1 MPRVYF
7 DNAATTPISE
17 VALQAFIEQ
26 ARQVGN
32 PSSLHTYGRNAR
44 KELEE
49 AREKLAELVGAHSTE
64 VIFTGS
70 GTESNNLALKGIYW
84 QRNTED
90 AARKVIVISSFEHH
104 AVLDPAQWLKE
115 FAGAEV
121 VQIPVTNEGFIDLT
135 VYEEVLNNRKDE
147 IALVSVMHSNNEV
160 GTIQPIAK
168 IAEIAN
174 QFDIPVHTDAVQS
187 FGKVP
192 LDFKALKIFAMT
204 ISAHKIGGP
213 VGVGALILKKGVDI
227 TPILHGGGQ
236 ERDIRSGTLN
246 AAGIVGFVAAAQSA
260 IRDMNANAQKVSSLR
275 DKLISAIKD
284 QIPDAVING
293 IDTSS
298 NNDKCLPGIANISFP
313 NTESDS
319 LLVLFDAE
327 GIACSTGSAC
337 SAGVQEASHVLL
349 AMGRSERQARSSLRF
364 SLGTANTEADIEY
377 LRTCIKRVIE
387 RARAAFSVANQTVSK

>member
-26 ARQVGN
+26 SRQVGN
-32 PSSLHTYGRNAR
+32 PSSLHTYGRTAR
-44 KELEE
+44 KDLEE
-49 AREKLAELVGAHSTE
+49 AREKLAELIGAHSTE

-70 GTESNNLALKGIYW
+70 GTEANNLAIKGIYW
-84 QRNTED
+84 QRKSED
-90 AARKVIVISSFEHH
+90 SRKKVIVISGFEHH
-104 AVLDPAQWLKE
+104 AVLDPANWLVE
-115 FAGAEV
+115 FDGAEI
-121 VQIPVTNEGFIDLT
+121 VQIPVSRDGYIDLEKLEAIL
-135 VYEEVLNNRKDE
+135 VDRKDE
-147 IALVSVMHSNNEV
+147 ISLVSVMHSNNEV
-160 GTIQPIAK
+160 GSIQPIKEISALAK
-168 IAEIAN
+168 R
-174 QFDIPVHTDAVQS
+174 FDVPVHTDAVQS
-187 FGKVP
+187 FGKTP
-192 LDFKALKIFAMT
+192 LNFKELEVFAMT
-204 ISAHKIGGP
+204 LSAHKIGGP
-213 VGVGALILKKGVDI
+213 VGVGALVLKKGVDI

-246 AAGIVGFVAAAQSA
+246 AAGIVSFVAASQSA
-260 IRDMNANAQKVSSLR
+260 IRDLTANAQKVESLR
-275 DKLISAIKD
+275 AKLISAIQE
-284 QIPDAVING
+284 QIPDATLNG
-293 IDTSS
+293 VMQGEV
-298 NNDKCLPGIANISFP
+298 LPGIANISFP

-349 AMGRSERQARSSLRF
+349 AMGRTEKEARASLRF

-387 RARAAFSVANQTVSK
+387 RARAAYSVSQ